1 MTSGTDWP
9 KSSDGSLCTS
19 PRTYSPRAHWGTDWP
34 TPRPACWPG
43 SSNDGCTGPTTAET
57 STPCSPATTCS
68 PTQRSTGPATPSP
81 ARSAR
86 TPTTTGTPGHPPMT
100 GRQSSR
106 HRPGSRSST
115 TRTPREST
123 ARKSASSR
131 FWQATAPLGTT
142 TSTSP
147 PTPTA
152 ATSSPGRSR
161 NNGPPTWSRPS
172 SRSSPRHQHEHH
184 PLQRTAD
191 PRRQTAARR
200 AGRGRRMDPSSCR
213 RTVPVLSVH
222 GLPVDSALPRQAS
235 VEGAGSLPE
244 GGSCLFALV
253 VQDFGVGEPGMV
265 VDGVVEVGV
274 AAAGLGVVTGAL
286 LSPDGAVPSAVGDA
300 SELLDVEVNEIARL
314 GGLVADW
321 FRSSYAQSSCQIEVR
336 WQRHPVALEDPS
348 DGGTWNA
355 EVVADAM
362 CPPSSGVAQ
371 GHDASFCALDGSRW

>member
-1 MTSGTDWP
+1 MTSGGDWSR
-9 KSSDGSLCTS
+9 SSDGSRCTS
-19 PRTYSPRAHWGTDWP
+19 PPTYSPRAHSGTDWP

-57 STPCSPATTCS
+57 STPCSPATTYS

-106 HRPGSRSST
+106 HRPGSRSSI

-161 NNGPPTWSRPS
+161 NNGPPTWSTPS
-172 SRSSPRHQHEHH
+172 SRNSPRHQHEHH

-191 PRRQTAARR
+191 PEGRRRLAALAVDDEWTLRHAAERFQCSPYTAFRWTQRYR
-200 AGRGRRMDPSSCR
+200 AGEPLTDRSSRPGRSPS
-213 RTVPVLSVH
+213 RTV
-222 GLPVDSALPRQAS
+222 
-235 VEGAGSLPE
+235 
-244 GGSCLFALV
+244 
-253 VQDFGVGEPGMV
+253 
-265 VDGVVEVGV
+265 
-274 AAAGLGVVTGAL
+274 
-286 LSPDGAVPSAVGDA
+286 
-300 SELLDVEVNEIARL
+300 
-314 GGLVADW
+314 
-321 FRSSYAQSSCQIEVR
+321 
-336 WQRHPVALEDPS
+336 QRTERRVVALRCTFRWLAPARH
-348 DGGTWNA
+348 GTDDFQWLPTGQ
-355 EVVADAM
+355 D
-362 CPPSSGVAQ
+362 SG
-371 GHDASFCALDGSRW
+371 